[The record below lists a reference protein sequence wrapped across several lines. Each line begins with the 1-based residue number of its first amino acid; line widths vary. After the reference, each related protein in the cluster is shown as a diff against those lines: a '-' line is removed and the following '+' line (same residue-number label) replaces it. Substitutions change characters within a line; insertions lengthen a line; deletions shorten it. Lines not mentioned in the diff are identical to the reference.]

1 MPFSGDFMRS
11 WLHKKAPLPV
21 KSLDLH
27 RAVAATLPSR
37 LSGRADL
44 GALAFQPLAG
54 GLGRLVQQLCL
65 LPLPSS
71 SFPAASPPSKFTAFP
86 STNES
91 FMYEMGVALCVH
103 LTLFKNGV
111 WICASLETCAL
122 Q

>member
-11 WLHKKAPLPV
+11 WPHKKVPLPV

-27 RAVAATLPSR
+27 RAVTATLPSS

-44 GALAFQPLAG
+44 RTLAFQPLAG
-54 GLGRLVQQLCL
+54 GSGRPVQQLRL

-71 SFPAASPPSKFTAFP
+71 SFPAFSPPSKFTAFP
-86 STNES
+86 NTNES

-111 WICASLETCAL
+111 WIRASLETCAL

>member
-11 WLHKKAPLPV
+11 WPHKKVPLPV

-27 RAVAATLPSR
+27 RAVTATLPSS

-44 GALAFQPLAG
+44 RTRAFQPLG
-54 GLGRLVQQLCL
+54 GGSGRPVQQLRL

-71 SFPAASPPSKFTAFP
+71 SFPAFSPPSKFTAFP
-86 STNES
+86 NTNES

-111 WICASLETCAL
+111 WIRASLETCAL